1 MHKYYKSKLMVL
13 IIIEQRNILLQYIC
27 YYYYILVWLKMAEE
41 APLYISSCAIKE
53 LVSMK
58 DVVDVMQ
65 DALRWFSERDQVVQP
80 VRTVVPIEQHAG

>member
-1 MHKYYKSKLMVL
+1 
-13 IIIEQRNILLQYIC
+13 
-27 YYYYILVWLKMAEE
+27 MAED